1 MATTKRPATKPAA
14 TATADFEVILAEPG
28 HLTVAGIPARV
39 KRIRTRE
46 LMLAVRV
53 LTSGVGAGLAHIDWD
68 DRDNLQVNLA
78 GLLLSAI
85 PDAYDEFVD
94 LVRALV
100 EPAEPI
106 QDSDTQR
113 AWNQEMAN
121 PEVETTV
128 DVIAVLVAQERDV
141 IPVLLGKAR
150 TLLKASSA
158 LFRTGKKNS

>member
-1 MATTKRPATKPAA
+1 MPAAKRTPTKPAA
-14 TATADFEVILAEPG
+14 TEDFEVILATPG
-28 HLTVAGIPARV
+28 ELIVAGIPARV

-53 LTSGVGAGLAHIDWD
+53 LSSGVGAGLAHIDWD
-68 DRDNLQVNLA
+68 DRENLQTNMVA
-78 GLLLSAI
+78 LLITAI

-106 QDSDTQR
+106 HDSDTQR
-113 AWNQEMAN
+113 TWNQEMAN
-121 PEVETTV
+121 PDVETTM

-158 LFRTGKKNS
+158 LFRTGKKGS